1 MILLSLPLID
11 QEPSLFVPV
20 TSQKRQ
26 TRFGRPF
33 LGNAVHGYE
42 AEGNGETL
50 LPFKVIKQ

>member
-1 MILLSLPLID
+1 
-11 QEPSLFVPV
+11 LFVPV